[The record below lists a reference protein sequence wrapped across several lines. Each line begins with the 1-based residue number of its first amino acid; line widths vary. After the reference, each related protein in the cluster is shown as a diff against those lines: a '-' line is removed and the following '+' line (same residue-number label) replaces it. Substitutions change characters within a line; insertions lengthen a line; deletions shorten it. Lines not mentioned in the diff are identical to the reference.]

1 LKTTVIACL
10 CGAVKVRLRSE
21 PLDQFYCHCDDCQ
34 AVSGGAYVSVA
45 IFPDDAVKVIQGSP
59 VTWKY
64 KVLPRQRC
72 AACGTQLMAEVPGAD
87 QIGVKANLLPA
98 GMFRPAFH
106 IHRRFAVLPIQ
117 DDLPHFR
124 ELPARFG
131 GSDAT
136 VDW

>member
-1 LKTTVIACL
+1 M
-10 CGAVKVRLRSE
+10 
-21 PLDQFYCHCDDCQ
+21 
-34 AVSGGAYVSVA
+34 
-45 IFPDDAVKVIQGSP
+45 QGSP

-106 IHRRFAVLPIQ
+106 IHCRFAVLPIQ
-117 DDLPHFR
+117 DALPHFTG
-124 ELPARFG
+124 LPAKFG